1 MYVHTGWQD
10 TVISRNLAI
19 ANTRRIC
26 IIREAESELP
36 RDIQYLQKAQL
47 PQSGR
52 ATLRV
57 VENLA
62 KLFEI
67 MRNHS
72 PLRMACASCYW
83 HSMAL
88 SCIIS
93 FLLSYFRLKSIVTLK
108 SRLEITHPTN
118 LCTNARF
125 VHRLIIDLGL
135 FFCYTVSS
143 EKAIQGK
150 MVRYGCSG
158 SFKVIETDTNQQ
170 PVCDSIAII
179 CLGLSSVISDIISF
193 IGRNETPFL
202 LIPVSPKTLT
212 RLKGVP
218 CDHGTKFGLKK

>member
-135 FFCYTVSS
+135 FFATQWARKKLYRVRWCVTVVQGHSRSS
-143 EKAIQGK
+143 K
-150 MVRYGCSG
+150 
-158 SFKVIETDTNQQ
+158 
-170 PVCDSIAII
+170 
-179 CLGLSSVISDIISF
+179 
-193 IGRNETPFL
+193 
-202 LIPVSPKTLT
+202 LIPINSLYAIPLQ
-212 RLKGVP
+212 LYA
-218 CDHGTKFGLKK
+218 